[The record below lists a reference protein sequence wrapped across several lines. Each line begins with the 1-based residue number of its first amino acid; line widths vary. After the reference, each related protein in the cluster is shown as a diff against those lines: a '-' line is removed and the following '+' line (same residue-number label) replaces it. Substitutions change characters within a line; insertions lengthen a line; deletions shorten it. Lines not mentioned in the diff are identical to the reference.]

1 MLTLEVSGSRR
12 AAHDDCAH
20 RFSPYV
26 RPSPGARVELI
37 GYGRRPTARR
47 WTHRPAELGGAQ
59 VMAALIAV
67 NVGTPRGVPWHGRT
81 TRSGIWK
88 HPVAGPVMARR
99 LDLDGDGQGDLAGHA
114 GE

>member
-1 MLTLEVSGSRR
+1 
-12 AAHDDCAH
+12 
-20 RFSPYV
+20 
-26 RPSPGARVELI
+26 
-37 GYGRRPTARR
+37 
-47 WTHRPAELGGAQ
+47 
-59 VMAALIAV
+59 MAALIAV

-99 LDLDGDGQGDLAGHA
+99 LDLDCDGQGDLAGHA